1 MRLVD
6 QSGAVAAFSISN
18 LVQQRLD
25 IIIKY
30 VEEFVAMEHLLDD
43 FCLETTSLDEV
54 FVTVGRMY
62 ELANGGSN
70 EEDKNI

>member
-1 MRLVD
+1 M
-6 QSGAVAAFSISN
+6 
-18 LVQQRLD
+18 QQRLD